1 MKFNIAQIGE
11 NRLKKVLIDD
21 REQSPEKLCEV
32 LKSDI
37 KNVAICY
44 MENPSV
50 SIETFDE
57 NDDIIFLV
65 KVSTKRIKSIG
76 VLGA

>member
-21 REQSPEKLCEV
+21 REQSPEKLCDV

-37 KNVAICY
+37 KNVAKSY
-44 MENPSV
+44 MENPNI

-57 NDDIIFLV
+57 NEDIIFLV

-76 VLGA
+76 VLEA

>member
-37 KNVAICY
+37 KNVAKSY
-44 MENPSV
+44 MENPSIN
-50 SIETFDE
+50 IETFDE
-57 NDDIIFLV
+57 NDDIVFLI

-76 VLGA
+76 VLRA